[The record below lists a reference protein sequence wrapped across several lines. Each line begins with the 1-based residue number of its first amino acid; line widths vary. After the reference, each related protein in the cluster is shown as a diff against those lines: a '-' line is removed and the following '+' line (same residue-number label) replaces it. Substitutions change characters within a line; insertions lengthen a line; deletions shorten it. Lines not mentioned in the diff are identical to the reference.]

1 MNHYQQNQMM
11 LLQNMSLMK
20 KQSID
25 DIISCN
31 QKTMA
36 YGLSLTK
43 QQALALMETR
53 QNVLLKTKRLELKGN
68 IIEQIIDALYDS
80 PFVSKDNY
88 EDILHELVELFYE
101 LKNETWDLISDHDL
115 ICFMKK
121 SFNHECQGSLEI
133 LHDELSRLIEH
144 VHLGGTIND
153 YHSPLEEE

>member
-1 MNHYQQNQMM
+1 MM

-53 QNVLLKTKRLELKGN
+53 QNVLLKTKRLELRGN

-101 LKNETWDLISDHDL
+101 LKNETWDLI
-115 ICFMKK
+115 
-121 SFNHECQGSLEI
+121 
-133 LHDELSRLIEH
+133 
-144 VHLGGTIND
+144 
-153 YHSPLEEE
+153 